1 MDLSSG
7 SYGID
12 ACDIGIR
19 QHLILHERMYCV
31 RRLPSVVSAHTSI
44 HASRRLSTSTAKM
57 VVQRITMFKVNEAAD
72 IEKMI
77 DQYKVVSE
85 TNKKVS
91 LPLRR

>member
-1 MDLSSG
+1 
-7 SYGID
+7 
-12 ACDIGIR
+12 
-19 QHLILHERMYCV
+19 
-31 RRLPSVVSAHTSI
+31 
-44 HASRRLSTSTAKM
+44 M

-72 IEKMI
+72 IEKLI